1 MIPIAIGTHPFLK
14 YLFKSFACVLDVFTH
29 FCVYMFVPS
38 CMCRLIKIIHRNHC
52 TPNQMA
58 GVEHVTVLFT
68 LAVEGLQ
75 TFLMAL

>member
-14 YLFKSFACVLDVFTH
+14 YLFKSFAYVLVVFTH

-38 CMCRLIKIIHRNHC
+38 CVLIHRNHC

-58 GVEHVTVLFT
+58 GVEQVTVLFT
-68 LAVEGLQ
+68 LAAEGL
-75 TFLMAL
+75 